1 MEIKTDNRKID
12 NSNAVYNNVDKVV
25 NGDEKTFIFAQTIY
39 QINSEQSYETITN
52 QVNYNEFFKNYINKF
67 DELDNYAYNSVFPYF
82 KDKKY
87 EFTSIPLVLG
97 KKMID
102 WVFGLCEFPNKEL
115 FNFYSI
121 IKSEFD
127 FGDDSTICKR
137 WDANFAYFN
146 HNLNLASKKYDELF
160 DFAIKTNDFPVWY
173 LDDICIDGRNILHQ
187 YENTINKYTF
197 DNRYQQRLDKN
208 KHKLS
213 YPDIDRIRSEI
224 FNDLSKTIFDNKT
237 KSKHTVIYGIGLENC
252 FKQIQQ
258 LLYLTV
264 FYGSITH
271 MRLIRE
277 LISNIMYMYA
287 ETFEDE
293 DFYKLTLKMLFLSGE
308 FKKYRNLYNKIK
320 LKYCFVNSEEF
331 INSLIAVRKSLFK
344 FELDKNN
351 IFLYDIYGR
360 YINDLLFDELT
371 ADIYSIID
379 IDKEYQINII
389 SDAFKAIGNN
399 ILRNKKISE
408 LLDLLAIYFK
418 KEYSRFYID
427 FGKIVNEI
435 RVEELSESDFNSF
448 QFIIDSLIKNKEH
461 INFDFSDCIIK
472 IKQRKPKI
480 KKYDKL
486 FNNNDSTENILYNV
500 EIRDNELEAIKSIVN
515 IYRQRHEE
523 REKNPGVF
531 VGYWNDYNIGT
542 SIFSSERYKNENKNF
557 ILNKYLPLAKE
568 IITSKNEILYE
579 KIRHIR
585 LLAHL
590 LMVEKDEKIINDIY
604 LMIHSSIEIPNPHKS
619 FDFENIHHKDKTDLI
634 VNVMMCDVILNKI
647 DYDEVLNRYI
657 EMAINNYDNIEEI
670 LNCVEIINEYLKP
683 KTKSIIEK
691 QYILFN
697 ICYKIDDID
706 IRNKTVILSDIFIG
720 VNKYQD
726 QILNILKQRIENIT
740 FEECKGYLNLIRK
753 QENRNLFN
761 DIISTL
767 KNNRNYYI
775 KYISNKYL

>member
-127 FGDDSTICKR
+127 FCDDSTICKR

-213 YPDIDRIRSEI
+213 YPDIDRIMSEI

-293 DFYKLTLKMLFLSGE
+293 NFYKLTLKMLFLSGE

-331 INSLIAVRKSLFK
+331 INSLIEVRKSLFK

-389 SDAFKAIGNN
+389 SDAFKTIGNN

-408 LLDLLAIYFK
+408 LLDLLVIYFK

-542 SIFSSERYKNENKNF
+542 SIFSSERYKDENKNF

-590 LMVEKDEKIINDIY
+590 LMIEKDEKIINDIY
-604 LMIHSSIEIPNPHKS
+604 LMIHSSIEIHNPHKS

-647 DYDEVLNRYI
+647 EYDEVLNRYI

-691 QYILFN
+691 QYVLFN

-720 VNKYQD
+720 VDKYQD

-761 DIISTL
+761 DIISAL

>member
-331 INSLIAVRKSLFK
+331 INSLIEVRKSLFK

-542 SIFSSERYKNENKNF
+542 SIFSSERYKDENKNF

-590 LMVEKDEKIINDIY
+590 LMVEEDEKIINDIY
-604 LMIHSSIEIPNPHKS
+604 LMIHSSIEIHNPHKS

-634 VNVMMCDVILNKI
+634 INVMMCDVILNKI
-647 DYDEVLNRYI
+647 EYDEVLNRYI

-670 LNCVEIINEYLKP
+670 LNCVEIINDYLKP

-691 QYILFN
+691 QYVLFN

-720 VNKYQD
+720 VDKYQD

-753 QENRNLFN
+753 QENINLFN
-761 DIISTL
+761 DIISAL

>member
-237 KSKHTVIYGIGLENC
+237 KSKHTVIYGIGLKNC

-293 DFYKLTLKMLFLSGE
+293 NFYKLTLKMLFLSGE

-331 INSLIAVRKSLFK
+331 INSLIEVRKSLFK

-379 IDKEYQINII
+379 IDKGYQINII

-408 LLDLLAIYFK
+408 LLDFLAIYFK

-542 SIFSSERYKNENKNF
+542 SIFSSERYKDENKNF

-590 LMVEKDEKIINDIY
+590 LMVEEDEKIINDIY
-604 LMIHSSIEIPNPHKS
+604 LMIHSSIEIHNPHKS

-647 DYDEVLNRYI
+647 EYDEILNRYI

-670 LNCVEIINEYLKP
+670 LNCVEIINDYLKP

-691 QYILFN
+691 QYVLFN

-720 VNKYQD
+720 VDKYQD

-753 QENRNLFN
+753 QENINLFN
-761 DIISTL
+761 DIISAL

-775 KYISNKYL
+775 KYITNKYL

>member
-237 KSKHTVIYGIGLENC
+237 KSKHTVIYGIGLKNC

-331 INSLIAVRKSLFK
+331 INSLIEVRKSLFK

-379 IDKEYQINII
+379 IDKGYQINII

-408 LLDLLAIYFK
+408 LLDFLAIYFK

-542 SIFSSERYKNENKNF
+542 SIFSSERYKDENKNF

-590 LMVEKDEKIINDIY
+590 LMVEEDEKIINDIY
-604 LMIHSSIEIPNPHKS
+604 LMIHSSIEIHNPHKS

-647 DYDEVLNRYI
+647 EYDEILNRYI

-670 LNCVEIINEYLKP
+670 LNCVEIINDYLKP

-691 QYILFN
+691 QYVLFN

-720 VNKYQD
+720 VDKYQD

-753 QENRNLFN
+753 QENINLFN
-761 DIISTL
+761 DIISAL

>member
-1 MEIKTDNRKID
+1 MGIKIDNRKID

-237 KSKHTVIYGIGLENC
+237 KSKHTVIYGIGLKNC

-331 INSLIAVRKSLFK
+331 INSLIEVRKSLFK

-351 IFLYDIYGR
+351 IFLYDIYGG

-379 IDKEYQINII
+379 IDKGYQINII

-542 SIFSSERYKNENKNF
+542 SIFSSERYKDENKNF

-590 LMVEKDEKIINDIY
+590 LMVEEDEKIINDIY
-604 LMIHSSIEIPNPHKS
+604 LMIHSSIEIHNPHKS

-647 DYDEVLNRYI
+647 EYDEILNRYI

-670 LNCVEIINEYLKP
+670 LNCVEIINDYLKP

-691 QYILFN
+691 QYVLFN

-720 VNKYQD
+720 VDKYQD

-753 QENRNLFN
+753 QENINLFN
-761 DIISTL
+761 DIISAL

>member
-102 WVFGLCEFPNKEL
+102 WIFGLCEFPNKEL

-127 FGDDSTICKR
+127 LSDDSTICKR

-160 DFAIKTNDFPVWY
+160 DFAIKTNDFPAWY

-293 DFYKLTLKMLFLSGE
+293 EFYKLTLKMLFLSGE

-331 INSLIAVRKSLFK
+331 INSLIEVRKSLFK

-371 ADIYSIID
+371 AYIYSIID

-408 LLDLLAIYFK
+408 LLDLLVIYFK

-435 RVEELSESDFNSF
+435 RVEELSESNFNSF
-448 QFIIDSLIKNKEH
+448 QFIIDSLIKNKKH

-542 SIFSSERYKNENKNF
+542 SIFSSERYKDENKNF

-590 LMVEKDEKIINDIY
+590 LMVEKDEKIMNDIY
-604 LMIHSSIEIPNPHKS
+604 LMIHSSIEISNLHKS
-619 FDFENIHHKDKTDLI
+619 FDFENIHYKDKTDLI
-634 VNVMMCDVILNKI
+634 VNIMMCDVILNKI
-647 DYDEVLNRYI
+647 EYDEVLNRYI

-691 QYILFN
+691 QYVLFN

-720 VNKYQD
+720 VDKYQD
-726 QILNILKQRIENIT
+726 QIFDILKQRIENIT

-761 DIISTL
+761 DIISAL

-775 KYISNKYL
+775 KYISSKYL

>member
-25 NGDEKTFIFAQTIY
+25 NGDEKTFIFAQNIY

-52 QVNYNEFFKNYINKF
+52 QVSYNEFFKNYINKF
-67 DELDNYAYNSVFPYF
+67 DELDNYAYNSIFPYF

-146 HNLNLASKKYDELF
+146 HNLNLSSKKYDELF

-331 INSLIAVRKSLFK
+331 INSLIEVRKSLFK

-360 YINDLLFDELT
+360 YINDSLFDELT
-371 ADIYSIID
+371 ADIYSIIN

-486 FNNNDSTENILYNV
+486 FNNNDSTENILYNI

-542 SIFSSERYKNENKNF
+542 SIFSSERYKDENKNF

-585 LLAHL
+585 LLARL
-590 LMVEKDEKIINDIY
+590 LMVEKDEKIMNDIY
-604 LMIHSSIEIPNPHKS
+604 LMIHSSIEISNPHKS
-619 FDFENIHHKDKTDLI
+619 FDFENIHYKDKTDLI

-647 DYDEVLNRYI
+647 EYDEVLNRYI
-657 EMAINNYDNIEEI
+657 EIAINNYDNIGEI

-720 VNKYQD
+720 VDKYQN
-726 QILNILKQRIENIT
+726 QIFDILKQRIENII

-761 DIISTL
+761 DIISSL

>member
-187 YENTINKYTF
+187 YENRINKYTF

-331 INSLIAVRKSLFK
+331 INSLIEVRKSLFK

-389 SDAFKAIGNN
+389 SDAFKTIGNN

-472 IKQRKPKI
+472 IKKRKPKI

-486 FNNNDSTENILYNV
+486 FNNNDSTEKILYNV

-542 SIFSSERYKNENKNF
+542 SIFSSERYKDENKNF

-604 LMIHSSIEIPNPHKS
+604 LMIHSSIEIHNPHKS

-647 DYDEVLNRYI
+647 EYDEVLNRYI
-657 EMAINNYDNIEEI
+657 EMAINNCDNIEEI
-670 LNCVEIINEYLKP
+670 LNCVEIINDYLKP

-691 QYILFN
+691 QYVLFN

-720 VNKYQD
+720 VDKYQD

-753 QENRNLFN
+753 QENINLFN
-761 DIISTL
+761 DIISAL

>member
-389 SDAFKAIGNN
+389 SDAFKSIGNN

-657 EMAINNYDNIEEI
+657 EMTINNYDNIEEI

>member
-293 DFYKLTLKMLFLSGE
+293 AFYKLTLKMLFLSGE

-331 INSLIAVRKSLFK
+331 INSLIEVRKSLFK

-472 IKQRKPKI
+472 IKKRKPKI

-523 REKNPGVF
+523 REKNTGVL
-531 VGYWNDYNIGT
+531 VGYLNDYNIGT
-542 SIFSSERYKNENKNF
+542 SIFSSERYKDENKNF

-604 LMIHSSIEIPNPHKS
+604 LMIHSSIEIHNPHKS

-647 DYDEVLNRYI
+647 EYDEVLNRYI

-670 LNCVEIINEYLKP
+670 LNCVEIINDYLKP

-691 QYILFN
+691 QYVLFN

-720 VNKYQD
+720 VDKYQD

-753 QENRNLFN
+753 QENINLFN
-761 DIISTL
+761 DIISAL

>member
-127 FGDDSTICKR
+127 FCDDSTICKR

-331 INSLIAVRKSLFK
+331 INSLIEVRKSLFK

-542 SIFSSERYKNENKNF
+542 SIFSSERYKDENKNF

-590 LMVEKDEKIINDIY
+590 LMVEEDEKIINDIY
-604 LMIHSSIEIPNPHKS
+604 LMIHSSVEIHNPHKS

-634 VNVMMCDVILNKI
+634 INVMMCDVILNKI
-647 DYDEVLNRYI
+647 EYDEVLNRYI
-657 EMAINNYDNIEEI
+657 EMAINNYDSIEEI

-691 QYILFN
+691 QYVLFN

-720 VNKYQD
+720 VDKYQD

-753 QENRNLFN
+753 QENINLFN